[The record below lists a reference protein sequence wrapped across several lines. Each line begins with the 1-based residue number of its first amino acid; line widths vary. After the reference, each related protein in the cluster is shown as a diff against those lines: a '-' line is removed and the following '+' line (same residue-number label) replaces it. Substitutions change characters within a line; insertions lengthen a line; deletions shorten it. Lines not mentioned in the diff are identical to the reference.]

1 MLLKHCKLDFS
12 SRTRWFYNGAG
23 SASSLHQCKNLD
35 PPNWDDTWP
44 GWLDFCCQYQIHRS
58 VGPVSGM
65 WPAWS
70 PWFCPCDSSAW
81 LALWIVTKAYVKL
94 SKRNQAM
101 NFMSYFC
108 VYLTC
113 KMVETDKKI
122 QVKENYYFC
131 GVVMKV
137 MLAVVTWSALQAHL
151 QWYGPHL
158 HQSGVQTHRNYL
170 LCLQVG
176 GKSSAP
182 LQTLPLSSP
191 LKGNYDHGYDML
203 LSFLQPCSLSFS
215 SESSLLR
222 N

>member
-44 GWLDFCCQYQIHRS
+44 GWLDFFCQYQIHRS

-113 KMVETDKKI
+113 KMVETDKKNSGQRKSLFLWSCDEGDACCCNLECI
-122 QVKENYYFC
+122 TGPSPMVWASPAPVWGANAQK
-131 GVVMKV
+131 
-137 MLAVVTWSALQAHL
+137 LALMPT
-151 QWYGPHL
+151 
-158 HQSGVQTHRNYL
+158 
-170 LCLQVG
+170 G
-176 GKSSAP
+176 GWEIISTAP
-182 LQTLPLSSP
+182 NIAP
-191 LKGNYDHGYDML
+191 
-203 LSFLQPCSLSFS
+203 
-215 SESSLLR
+215 
-222 N
+222 